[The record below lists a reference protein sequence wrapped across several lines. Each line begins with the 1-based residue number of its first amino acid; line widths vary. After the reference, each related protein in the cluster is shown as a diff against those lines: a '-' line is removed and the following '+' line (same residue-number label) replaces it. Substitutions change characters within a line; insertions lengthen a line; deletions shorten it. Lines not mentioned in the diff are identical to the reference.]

1 MHVPAE
7 LVVSRIN
14 KRIYSRISEIGL
26 LRVNS
31 RRLHRRIQEIN
42 EKIRSSDDLNGQ
54 MVEVDI
60 ISARTRKIDNS
71 EIYEQTNRKYRIE
84 KSSQYPLFLRLQED
98 KKLLNEQERN
108 INDMKKKCELIQNHF
123 ERTIIEINCIEQEC
137 QLLLKENHI
146 LKNRIADVIK
156 VPTITNYAYIMDQT
170 KVLQHGIDIWTKRV
184 NIAEV
189 RFSQEKRDS
198 RNFPV
203 DF

>member
-7 LVVSRIN
+7 LVISRIN

-26 LRVNS
+26 LRVNT
-31 RRLHRRIQEIN
+31 RRLHTRIREIN
-42 EKIRSSDDLNGQ
+42 VNIRSLDDLNVQ
-54 MVEVDI
+54 LEEVDI
-60 ISARTRKIDNS
+60 VSVRTRKIDNS
-71 EIYEQTNRKYRIE
+71 EIYEQTDRKYRIE
-84 KSSQYPLFLRLQED
+84 KSSQYPLFRRLQEY

-123 ERTIIEINCIEQEC
+123 ERTIIEINCIEQEY
-137 QLLLKENHI
+137 QLLLKENHF

-156 VPTITNYAYIMDQT
+156 VPTITDYAYIMEQT

-189 RFSQEKRDS
+189 RFSQEKS
-198 RNFPV
+198 KCIHILSFY
-203 DF
+203 